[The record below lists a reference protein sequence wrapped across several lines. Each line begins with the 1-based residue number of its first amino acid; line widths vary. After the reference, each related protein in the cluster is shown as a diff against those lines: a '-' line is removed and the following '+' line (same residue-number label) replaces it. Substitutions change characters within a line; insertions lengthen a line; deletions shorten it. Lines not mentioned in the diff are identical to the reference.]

1 MSEIVILGA
10 GTPNSSLNSY
20 AREFSEAAS
29 RRRIT
34 IINSRNQLKYLDS
47 YETRIERGSF
57 TAIPGSGWGFNNI
70 LGRVVFKNLAEELR
84 DMPIHYT
91 TFGLPV
97 LRKRVS
103 DLVTIHD
110 LLFLDPGDEAS
121 GHGVNISKLLLDRFV
136 SFENVLAP
144 SEFVR
149 NQLVEYG
156 FTGRIDVIYIP
167 VPAEYYPITD
177 RMEARK
183 QLGLPLDKTLILSVS
198 STLKRK
204 NLPVVQETLR
214 RMGEKFRLVRIG
226 PAVDDSITF
235 VDVSREKMNLIY
247 NSCDVLLFPTLAEGF
262 GKPVIEAFATGL
274 PTVVSD
280 IEVMHEVSR
289 DASVFVEPTVEGCVK
304 GIRDAMEIFDRLR
317 EKGFQRAQRF
327 SREIFRKQVNE
338 VYSRVESQ
346 S

>member
-1 MSEIVILGA
+1 MSKIVILGA
-10 GTPNSSLNSY
+10 GHPNSSLNSY
-20 AREFSEAAS
+20 ATEFSEASS
-29 RRRIT
+29 RKRIT

-47 YETRIERGSF
+47 YKTRIEKGSF

-70 LGRVVFKNLAEELR
+70 FGKLVFKKLAEELR
-84 DMPIHYT
+84 DVPIHYT

-97 LRKRVS
+97 LRKRMT

-110 LLFLDPGDEAS
+110 LFFLNSGDEAS
-121 GHGVNISKLLLDRFV
+121 GHIVNISKLLLDRFV
-136 SFENVLAP
+136 YYENVLAP
-144 SEFVR
+144 SEFVK
-149 NQLVEYG
+149 NQLVDYG

-167 VPAEYYPITD
+167 VPAEYYPIIDKT
-177 RMEARK
+177 EARK

-198 STLKRK
+198 SALKRK
-204 NLPVVQETLR
+204 NLQVVQETMQ
-214 RMGEKFRLVRIG
+214 RMGKKFRLVRIG

-235 VDVSREKMNLIY
+235 MDVSRERMNLIY

-280 IEVMHEVSR
+280 IEVMREVSD
-289 DASVFVEPTVEGCVK
+289 DASVFVKPTADGCVK
-304 GIRDAMEIFDRLR
+304 GIKDALEMFDELR
-317 EKGFQRAQRF
+317 ERGFKRARRF
-327 SREIFRKQVNE
+327 SREVFKKQVNE
-338 VYSRVESQ
+338 VYSRVESK